1 MTRVNTNVSSL
12 TAQNRLNKTNMDLQQ
27 ALTRLSTGLRI
38 NSGKDDPA
46 GLIASEALRSD
57 ITSIN
62 KALSNTNRA
71 NQIIGTA
78 DSALGQVS
86 SLLNDIRGLV
96 TEAANNG
103 AMSPDE
109 IAANQ
114 LQIDSSLEAI
124 NRIAQTTTFQGRR
137 LLDGSLDFQVAQGTN
152 YSSVKDLQIDS
163 ANLGA
168 AGSVSIN
175 VDITA
180 AAAKAKVTAKIA
192 ADGASAT
199 AKTELSFTDGAAAS
213 SATGTISFGASYTG
227 GLEATTDLRL
237 DNSYGAFVEATG
249 TLTLASGAAFTMMA
263 KNGTAVDGEN
273 GNDTTINVLT
283 GTATSSAY
291 DAATNTLTLT
301 VKTGDTGAQ
310 VVTALNAE
318 TGATAAK
325 NFFSLSGGNATAV
338 AAGDA
343 GLRTGVLSGG
353 TDTVATTRTQSSAN
367 AVVFQSSAGNNYT
380 FDIDAVAGGSFDG
393 ARGAATDFIFTIAN
407 SGGTSATFDAAN
419 NTVTL
424 AIDRSQSTAAI
435 QTAINTGLSGQFAF
449 SSVAT
454 NGTVA
459 DVSTATT
466 VANPLTT
473 AGTDT
478 VIAGAGR
485 AGLTLTA
492 VDGGLADGLVGN
504 NTKLVFTAAATG
516 SPTTAVYDAV
526 ANRLNVTVAQG
537 GTLNDIAA
545 AINSDGTFAASN
557 AQFGTYKFAVDASG
571 PTATSDI
578 AVSPTF
584 ASGTNIVA
592 ASSFKLTAVDGGLA
606 DGTVGNSTKIKF
618 ATGSNTSA
626 SYDAT
631 ANELNIIVAATATIQ
646 NVYDAINNGVGSVF
660 TASNA
665 TNGNAKFDT
674 TDVTDMATRTTPLA
688 SGANSVSGAKDE
700 IVITA
705 ASTGATPNGLTVTF
719 QEDSATT
726 AGTADASVDT
736 NGNIIVKVNNSSDT
750 AMSAIVSA
758 INGLADFNASLSLD
772 SNGDGFYKPTLE
784 APPAAA
790 TFSGGV
796 TGGGISAD
804 LTFQLSGGSG
814 SEVFKFQKGTN
825 RANIVQSIN
834 LLQDATGISASVNV
848 DGDIDFE
855 SVKYGSEGV
864 VGIEVLSEGVGG
876 TFATNLVGGPRAVG
890 TDVVATVNG
899 SVATGQGNTIKL
911 NTSTLSFNM
920 TVADGSALDVSFNIT
935 GGGAL
940 FQLGPDVVSNQQA
953 RLGISSL
960 NTAKIG
966 GVSGKLF
973 ELSSSGA
980 RSLTKDVTTASAI
993 VDEVINKVTTLR
1005 GRLGAFQRTALDSN
1019 VASLN
1024 DTLANLN
1031 EAQSSIRDADFAK
1044 ESANLTRAQILVQSG
1059 TSVLGIA
1066 NQSSQS
1072 VLSLLR

>member
-12 TAQNRLNKTNMDLQQ
+12 TAQNRLNKTNVDLQT

-46 GLIASEALRSD
+46 GLIASESLRSD

-103 AMSPDE
+103 ALSPDE

-152 YSSVKDLQIDS
+152 YDTVKDLQIDS

-168 AGSVSIN
+168 AGNVAISVD
-175 VDITA
+175 VTA
-180 AAAKAKVTAKIA
+180 AATKAKVTAKIA
-192 ADGASAT
+192 ADGASAAAS
-199 AKTELSFTDGAAAS
+199 AKLTFNDGAAAS
-213 SATGTISFGASYTG
+213 SAAGTISFGASYTA

-237 DNSYGAFVEATG
+237 DNAYGAFVEANG
-249 TLTLASGAAFTMMA
+249 TLTLASGAALKLTA
-263 KNGTAVDGEN
+263 KNGTVVDGAA
-273 GNDTTINVLT
+273 GNATKINVVT
-283 GTATSSAY
+283 GAATASAF
-291 DAATNTLTLT
+291 DEATNTLTLT
-301 VKTGDTGAQ
+301 IQTGQTGAQ
-310 VVTALNAE
+310 IVTALNAE

-325 NFFSLSGGNATAV
+325 NYFTLSNGNATAA
-338 AAGDA
+338 AAGDV

-367 AVVFQSSAGNNYT
+367 GVIFQSSAGNNYT

-407 SGGTSATFDAAN
+407 SGGTSATYDAAN

-424 AIDRSQSTAAI
+424 AIDRSQTTADI

-449 SSVAT
+449 TNVAT

-459 DVSTATT
+459 DVTTATT
-466 VANPLTT
+466 VSNPLTS

-478 VIAGAGR
+478 VVTGAGR
-485 AGLTLTA
+485 AGLTIKA
-492 VDGGLADGLVGN
+492 ADGGLADGLIGN
-504 NTKLVFTAAATG
+504 STKLVFTAAASGTA
-516 SPTTAVYDAV
+516 TTAVYDAV
-526 ANRLNVTVAQG
+526 ANKLNITVGKGA
-537 GTLNDIAA
+537 TLNQIAA
-545 AINSDGTFAASN
+545 AINTEGTFSASN
-557 AQFGTYKFAVDASG
+557 AQYGTYKFAVDASG
-571 PTATSDI
+571 PTATADL

-584 ASGTNIVA
+584 TTGTNIVA
-592 ASSFKLTAVDGGLA
+592 ASAFKLTAVAGGLA
-606 DGTVGNSTKIKF
+606 DGTVGNSTKVKF

-626 SYDAT
+626 TYDST
-631 ANELNIIVAATATIQ
+631 ANELNIVVAATATIQ

-660 TASNA
+660 TASNL
-665 TNGNAKFDT
+665 TNGAAKFDT
-674 TDVTDMATRTTPLA
+674 TNVTDLATRTGALT

-700 IVITA
+700 IIVTA
-705 ASTGATPNGLTVTF
+705 AATGATPNGLTITF
-719 QEDSATT
+719 QEDANTT
-726 AGTADASVDT
+726 AGTADATVDN
-736 NGNIIVKVNNSSDT
+736 NGNIVVKVNNSTNTSLDT
-750 AMSAIVSA
+750 IVSA
-758 INGLADFNASLSLD
+758 INGLADFNATLSLN
-772 SNGDGFYKPTLE
+772 SNGDGLYRPTLE
-784 APPAAA
+784 TPPAAA
-790 TFSGGV
+790 TFANGV

-804 LTFQLSGGSG
+804 LTIQLTGGSG
-814 SEVFKFQKGTN
+814 SEVFKFQKGATRN
-825 RANIVQSIN
+825 NLVQSVN
-834 LLQDATGISASVNV
+834 LLKDATGISAKIND

-876 TFATNLVGGPRAVG
+876 SFGSSLVGGPRAVG
-890 TDVVATVNG
+890 TDIAATVNG
-899 SVATGQGNTIKL
+899 TVATGQGNTIKL
-911 NTSTLSFNM
+911 NTSTLSFNL
-920 TVADGSALDVSFNIT
+920 TVADGSALDVNFNIT

-1005 GRLGAFQRTALDSN
+1005 GRLGAFQRTALESN
-1019 VASLN
+1019 IASLN